1 MEGNRLTDENG
12 KPIVPVARDDPY
24 SWVKGEVR
32 EIASWFS
39 DVESVAELGDPLLW
53 VREGRDIKLQ
63 FVPCSSG
70 DRVFHKGEGWAYF
83 YMYTTLFIDLGVR
96 FPVSQFECGVLSQM
110 KCAPTQIHPNA
121 WGFIRAFEVLMDYLG
136 QEPLLEAKGVRK
148 GGLVTLNG
156 CQGRTLFMLY
166 KSSYKDFKAM
176 YVKVTSPEEEF
187 PFYVDE
193 CLLERFPLY
202 WYSEPVQILGMNE
215 VDEKSAMVIDF
226 LDQYVCTR
234 EPLSVNK
241 LVRWEKEKE
250 FVSEY
255 LETTTEGLKNF
266 FKMKSERELSTSNV
280 VKSEQG
286 VVKRVISVKRRR
298 AEGEASGKSKVI
310 DLTTARCCG
319 KEDLSSVWSEHYPLP
334 ILAEEHFQSKV
345 YAARLLCLG
354 RYEELEAKRE
364 AERRREKTVELEK
377 DMEKKVRRMEEEV
390 AQKEKSLL
398 EAQNENLLLKE
409 KVSKLEKDKTD
420 LELRVVEL
428 CGQKK
433 DAETSKENHGYD
445 MLLVGFERAKRQA
458 EFFFPQLEFDK
469 LDPIKVVHNGALV
482 DDDEVD
488 AEGGGD
494 HDLEV

>member
-1 MEGNRLTDENG
+1 MEGNRVTDENG
-12 KPIVPVARDDPY
+12 KPIVPVARDDLY

-39 DVESVAELGDPLLW
+39 DAESVVELGDPLLW
-53 VREGRDIKLQ
+53 VRERNDTKLQ

-70 DRVFHKGEGWAYF
+70 DRVFHKGEGWEYF
-83 YMYTTLFIDLGVR
+83 YMYTTLFIDLEVR
-96 FPVSQFECGVLSQM
+96 FPFSQFEYGVLSQM
-110 KCAPTQIHPNA
+110 KCAPTQIHLNA

-136 QEPLLEAKGVRK
+136 QEPLLEVFFSFFQAKVVRK

-176 YVKVTSPEEEF
+176 YVKMTSPEEEF
-187 PFYVDE
+187 PFYV
-193 CLLERFPLY
+193 
-202 WYSEPVQILGMNE
+202 GMLVGE
-215 VDEKSAMVIDF
+215 IPSV
-226 LDQYVCTR
+226 LYVCTR
-234 EPLSVNK
+234 ESLSVNK

-255 LETTTEGLKNF
+255 LETTTGGLKNF

-286 VVKRVISVKRRR
+286 VVVNQPLEKKRVISVKRRR
-298 AEGEASGKSKVI
+298 A
-310 DLTTARCCG
+310 D
-319 KEDLSSVWSEHYPLP
+319 
-334 ILAEEHFQSKV
+334 
-345 YAARLLCLG
+345 G
-354 RYEELEAKRE
+354 RPWGRAKYEELRAKGE
-364 AERRREKTVELEK
+364 VERRKEKTIEVEK
-377 DMEKKVRRMEEEV
+377 NMEKKVRRMEEEA

-398 EAQNENLLLKE
+398 EAHNENLLLKE
-409 KVSKLEKDKTD
+409 KISKLEKDKTD
-420 LELRVVEL
+420 LEIRVVGL

-433 DAETSKENHGYD
+433 DVETSKENHGYD
-445 MLLVGFERAKRQA
+445 MLLVRFERAKRQA
-458 EFFFPQLEFDK
+458 EFFFSQLEFDK

-494 HDLEV
+494 HDQEA

>member
-1 MEGNRLTDENG
+1 
-12 KPIVPVARDDPY
+12 
-24 SWVKGEVR
+24 
-32 EIASWFS
+32 
-39 DVESVAELGDPLLW
+39 
-53 VREGRDIKLQ
+53 
-63 FVPCSSG
+63 
-70 DRVFHKGEGWAYF
+70 
-83 YMYTTLFIDLGVR
+83 
-96 FPVSQFECGVLSQM
+96 
-110 KCAPTQIHPNA
+110 
-121 WGFIRAFEVLMDYLG
+121 
-136 QEPLLEAKGVRK
+136 
-148 GGLVTLNG
+148 
-156 CQGRTLFMLY
+156 MLY

-215 VDEKSAMVIDF
+215 VDEESAMVIDF

-250 FVSEY
+250 DNNWGFEEF
-255 LETTTEGLKNF
+255 LQNE
-266 FKMKSERELSTSNV
+266 ER
-280 VKSEQG
+280 KSEQG
-286 VVKRVISVKRRR
+286 VVINQPLEKKRVISVKRRR

-319 KEDLSSVWSEHYPLP
+319 KEVSLEEVKVFTENQKKLHGYVGSEDLSSVWSEHYPLP
-334 ILAEEHFQSKV
+334 VLAEEHFQSKADFDLIESVGEMGRAQFMQV

-354 RYEELEAKRE
+354 RYEELKAKGE
-364 AERRREKTVELEK
+364 AEQRKEKIVEVEK
-377 DMEKKVRRMEEEV
+377 NMEKKVCLMEEEV

-398 EAQNENLLLKE
+398 EAQNENLLLKQKE
-409 KVSKLEKDKTD
+409 SKLEKDKTN
-420 LELRVVEL
+420 LGLCVVEL

-433 DAETSKENHGYD
+433 DAEISKENHGYD
-445 MLLVGFERAKRQA
+445 MLLVGFERAKRQT
-458 EFFFPQLEFDK
+458 EFFFLQLEFDK

-494 HDLEV
+494 HDPEA